1 MKQTVNIDTFRQAF
15 INMGR
20 DNHFSYEGLEVLF
33 DSLNQYEEDTGQEL
47 ELDVI
52 ALCCEYAEMTEQE
65 IKDNYEDVAEYDTF
79 EDFLTDYTFY
89 CGKTEQDTYIFQQF

>member
-15 INMGR
+15 VNMGR

-65 IKDNYEDVAEYDTF
+65 IKDNYSLDGCDSVEEMLMED
-79 EDFLTDYTFY
+79 TFY
-89 CGKTEQDTYIFQQF
+89 CGKTEQGTYIFQQF